1 VAVDVDSSTV
11 DEGKPT
17 ADEGVDSS
25 TVDEGKT
32 TADEDRLIVDE
43 DRLNMDEDRLI
54 VDEDTLIMDAD
65 KLIVGADEATVDK
78 VTEADILV
86 EGREVK
92 VAPLPLY
99 LSILVEVNVDHFEEA
114 KEEDEEAVVE
124 VLRSTSE
131 RDSTSLYL

>member
-1 VAVDVDSSTV
+1 VAVDNSTV

-32 TADEDRLIVDE
+32 TADEDILILDE
-43 DRLNMDEDRLI
+43 D
-54 VDEDTLIMDAD
+54 
-65 KLIVGADEATVDK
+65 KPIVGADEATVDK
-78 VTEADILV
+78 VTEGDTLV

-92 VAPLPLY
+92 VGPLPLY
-99 LSILVEVNVDHFEEA
+99 LSILVEANVDHFEEA

>member
-1 VAVDVDSSTV
+1 VAADSSTV
-11 DEGKPT
+11 GEGKPT
-17 ADEGVDSS
+17 ADEVVDSS
-25 TVDEGKT
+25 TVNEGKT

-43 DRLNMDEDRLI
+43 DKLI
-54 VDEDTLIMDAD
+54 VGAD
-65 KLIVGADEATVDK
+65 KLIVGVDEATVDK

-92 VAPLPLY
+92 VGPVLLY
-99 LSILVEVNVDHFEEA
+99 LSILVEANVDHFEEA